1 MGNPLYNMF
10 GANAPINP
18 IAQLVKEA
26 KAFRKSFT
34 GNPKDEV
41 QRLLNSG
48 QMSQQQ
54 FNQFSQIA
62 QQVVQAMGDDI

>member
-1 MGNPLYNMF
+1 MSNPLYSSTN
-10 GANAPINP
+10 NQQNP
-18 IAQLVKEA
+18 FAQIIKQA
-26 KAFRKSFT
+26 RDFRKQFT
-34 GNPKDEV
+34 GNPRDEV

-62 QQVVQAMGDDI
+62 QQVIQAMGDDV

>member
-1 MGNPLYNMF
+1 MANPLYGKFGNNMT
-10 GANAPINP
+10 INP
-18 IAQLVKEA
+18 MAKLIREA
-26 KAFRKSFT
+26 RELKKSFV
-34 GNPKDEV
+34 GSPKDEV

-62 QQVVQAMGDDI
+62 QQVVQSMGDDI

>member
-1 MGNPLYNMF
+1 MNPLYNNF
-10 GANAPINP
+10 GNQANPMADLIRQ
-18 IAQLVKEA
+18 AKEF
-26 KAFRKSFT
+26 KKQFT
-34 GNPKDEV
+34 GNPRDEV

-62 QQVVQAMGDDI
+62 QQIVQAMGDDV

>member
-1 MGNPLYNMF
+1 MSNPLYNNF
-10 GANAPINP
+10 NNNQVNP
-18 IAQLVKEA
+18 FAQIIQEA
-26 KAFRKSFT
+26 RNFKSAFKGS
-34 GNPKDEV
+34 PKDEV

-62 QQVVQAMGDDI
+62 QQVVQAMGDDF

>member
-1 MGNPLYNMF
+1 MSNPLYNST
-10 GANAPINP
+10 NNQQNP
-18 IAQLVKEA
+18 FAQIIKQA
-26 KAFRKSFT
+26 RDFRKQFT
-34 GNPKDEV
+34 GNPRDEV

-62 QQVVQAMGDDI
+62 QQIVQAMGEDI

>member
-1 MGNPLYNMF
+1 MANPLYNMF
-10 GANAPINP
+10 GGNAPINP
-18 IAQLVKEA
+18 MAQLVRDA

-62 QQVVQAMGDDI
+62 QQVVQAMGDDF

>member
-1 MGNPLYNMF
+1 MNPLYNNF
-10 GANAPINP
+10 GNKTNP
-18 IAQLVKEA
+18 MVDLIRQAKE
-26 KAFRKSFT
+26 FRKQFT
-34 GNPKDEV
+34 GSPRDEV

-62 QQVVQAMGDDI
+62 QQVVQAMGEDI

>member
-1 MGNPLYNMF
+1 MSNPLYNNF
-10 GANAPINP
+10 GNQANPMADLIRQ
-18 IAQLVKEA
+18 AKEF
-26 KAFRKSFT
+26 KKQFT
-34 GNPKDEV
+34 GNPRDEV

-62 QQVVQAMGDDI
+62 QQIVQAMGDDI

>member
-1 MGNPLYNMF
+1 MANPLYNMF
-10 GANAPINP
+10 GSNAPINP
-18 IAQLVKEA
+18 ITQLVKDA